1 MSINKLTEQ
10 EQVRL
15 KKLEL
20 LHKKNI
26 QPYSETQY
34 ENDQWKN
41 IVSEFSAISKEELE
55 QRNHNINLSGRIVA
69 MRGPF
74 IIINSFFDKIQLYYD
89 KKLLEIQENKDLYE
103 LLDLGDIIQVR
114 GVVFKTKTGE
124 LSLKV
129 HTLQLLTKALKPLPD
144 KFHGI
149 SDIDEKYRKRYLDL
163 ISNPETKQVFLTR
176 TKIISLIRQF
186 LDNLNYMEVST
197 PILQSLLTGASARPF
212 TTFYNSLHSDFYL
225 RIATELPLKKLLV
238 GGLDRVYEIG
248 KIFRNEGVDTTHN
261 PEFTSIE
268 FYEAYANLEIMMERT
283 EAIFKYLVDKLNIPN
298 KKVVFGEYEIDFNLP
313 FNKFNLVDKTSE
325 ILGVDL
331 KQQSFEQLKTL
342 AEKHKIKIEK
352 FYQSGHIINALFEEF
367 VEPTLIQPTF
377 VYGHP
382 IEISPLAKKDPK
394 DPRFTQ
400 RAELFIAKK
409 EFANMFNELN
419 DPEDQLQRF
428 ENQIKEKDLGNDE
441 ANEIDY
447 DFVDSLK
454 YGMPPAGGCGI
465 GIDRLVMLLTSKT
478 SIREVI
484 LFPQLKAKK

>member
-1 MSINKLTEQ
+1 MSINKLSEQ
-10 EQVRL
+10 ELVRQ
-15 KKLEL
+15 KKVEL
-20 LHKKNI
+20 LNKKNI
-26 QPYSETQY
+26 PAYSETKL
-34 ENDQWKN
+34 ENTNWQE
-41 IVSEFSAISKEELE
+41 VVAEFNVFSKEELE
-55 QRNHNINLSGRIVA
+55 QKSVIINVAGRIVA

-74 IIINSFFDKIQLYYD
+74 IIINSYFDKIQLYYD
-89 KKLLEIQENKDLYE
+89 KKLLQIEENKDLFE
-103 LLDLGDIIQVR
+103 LLDLGDIIQAQ
-114 GVVFKTKTGE
+114 GVVFKTKTNE

-129 HTLQLLTKALKPLPD
+129 NKLQLLTKALKPLPD

-149 SDIDEKYRKRYLDL
+149 NDVDEKYRKRYLDL
-163 ISNPETKQVFLTR
+163 ISNPETKQVFFTR

-186 LDNLNYMEVST
+186 LDNLNYMEVTT

-212 TTFYNSLHSDFYL
+212 TTFYNSLHANFYL

-268 FYEAYANLEIMMERT
+268 FYEAYANLETMMERT
-283 EAIFKYLVDKLNIPN
+283 EAIFKFLVDKLNIKN
-298 KKVVFGEYEIDFNLP
+298 KKIVFGEYEIDFNLP
-313 FNKFNLVDKTSE
+313 FNKFDLVDKTSE
-325 ILGVDL
+325 ILGINL
-331 KQQSFEQLKTL
+331 KTQSFEQLK
-342 AEKHKIKIEK
+342 AIAQAHNIKIEK

-367 VEPTLIQPTF
+367 VEPKLIQPTF

-382 IEISPLAKKDPK
+382 IEISPLAKKDEK

-428 ENQIKEKDLGNDE
+428 ENQIKEKDLGNEE

>member
-20 LHKKNI
+20 LHEKNI
-26 QPYSETQY
+26 QPYSETKY

-89 KKLLEIQENKDLYE
+89 KKLLEIKENKDLYE